1 MKTLRLMLRQKMEY
15 FKEKSKNREQQEIE
29 NMRKATEIMGEI
41 SAIVSQIQIGKKD
54 DLQKFLKLERKC
66 EKTENE
72 VKRYFDY
79 SLIDKLDDLTVEAQI
94 DKEKSN
100 N

>member
-15 FKEKSKNREQQEIE
+15 FKEKSKNKEQQEIE

-54 DLQKFLKLERKC
+54 DLQKFLKLKRKC
-66 EKTENE
+66 EKIENE

-79 SLIDKLDDLTVEAQI
+79 SIIDKLDDLIVEAQI
-94 DKEKSN
+94 DKEKKQ
-100 N
+100 

>member
-54 DLQKFLKLERKC
+54 DLQKFLKLKRKC
-66 EKTENE
+66 EKTESE

-79 SLIDKLDDLTVEAQI
+79 SLIDKLDDLTVEAQM

>member
-15 FKEKSKNREQQEIE
+15 FKEKSKNKEQQEIE

-54 DLQKFLKLERKC
+54 DLQKFLKLKRKC

>member
-29 NMRKATEIMGEI
+29 NMKKATEIMGEI

-54 DLQKFLKLERKC
+54 DLQKFLELKRKC

>member
-15 FKEKSKNREQQEIE
+15 FKEKSKNKEQQEIE

-54 DLQKFLKLERKC
+54 DLQKFLKLKRKC
-66 EKTENE
+66 EKIENE
-72 VKRYFDY
+72 VGK
-79 SLIDKLDDLTVEAQI
+79 
-94 DKEKSN
+94 
-100 N
+100 

>member
-15 FKEKSKNREQQEIE
+15 FKEKSKNKEQQEIE

-54 DLQKFLKLERKC
+54 DLQKFLKLKRKC
-66 EKTENE
+66 EKIENE

-79 SLIDKLDDLTVEAQI
+79 SIIDKLDDLIVEAQI

>member
-41 SAIVSQIQIGKKD
+41 SVIVSQIQIGKKD
-54 DLQKFLKLERKC
+54 DLQKFLKLKRKC

-79 SLIDKLDDLTVEAQI
+79 SLIDKLDDLTVEAQM

>member
-15 FKEKSKNREQQEIE
+15 FKEKSKNKEQQEIE

-54 DLQKFLKLERKC
+54 DLQKFLKLKRKC

-72 VKRYFDY
+72 VKRYFNY
-79 SLIDKLDDLTVEAQI
+79 SLIDKLDDLIVEAQI

>member
-15 FKEKSKNREQQEIE
+15 FKEKSKNKEQQEIE

-54 DLQKFLKLERKC
+54 DLQKFLKLKKKC

-79 SLIDKLDDLTVEAQI
+79 SLIDKLDDLIVEAQI

>member
-15 FKEKSKNREQQEIE
+15 FKEKSKNKEQQEIE

-54 DLQKFLKLERKC
+54 ELQKFLKLKRKC
-66 EKTENE
+66 EKIENE

-79 SLIDKLDDLTVEAQI
+79 SIIDKLDDLIVEAQI

>member
-1 MKTLRLMLRQKMEY
+1 MKTLRLMFRQKMEY
-15 FKEKSKNREQQEIE
+15 FKEKSKNKEQQEIE

-54 DLQKFLKLERKC
+54 DLQKFLKLKRKC

>member
-15 FKEKSKNREQQEIE
+15 FKEKSKNKEQQEIE

-54 DLQKFLKLERKC
+54 DLQKFLKLKRKC

-79 SLIDKLDDLTVEAQI
+79 SLIDKLDDLIVEAQI

>member
-54 DLQKFLKLERKC
+54 DLQKFLKLKRKC
-66 EKTENE
+66 EKIENE

-79 SLIDKLDDLTVEAQI
+79 SIIDKLDDLIVEAQI
-94 DKEKSN
+94 DKEKKQ
-100 N
+100 

>member
-15 FKEKSKNREQQEIE
+15 FKEKSKNKEQQEIE

-54 DLQKFLKLERKC
+54 DLQKFLKLKRKC

-79 SLIDKLDDLTVEAQI
+79 SLIDKLDDLTVEAQM

>member
-15 FKEKSKNREQQEIE
+15 FKEKSKNKEQQEIE

-54 DLQKFLKLERKC
+54 DLQKFLKLKRKC
-66 EKTENE
+66 EKIENE

-79 SLIDKLDDLTVEAQI
+79 SIMDKLDDLIVEAQI
-94 DKEKSN
+94 DKEKKQ
-100 N
+100 

>member
-15 FKEKSKNREQQEIE
+15 FKEKSKNKEQQEIE

-54 DLQKFLKLERKC
+54 DLQKFLKLKRKC
-66 EKTENE
+66 EKIENE

>member
-15 FKEKSKNREQQEIE
+15 FKEKSKNKEQQEIE

-54 DLQKFLKLERKC
+54 DLQKFLKLKRKC

-79 SLIDKLDDLTVEAQI
+79 SIIDKLDDLIVEAQI

>member
-29 NMRKATEIMGEI
+29 NMRKATVIMGEI

-54 DLQKFLKLERKC
+54 DLQKFLKLKRKC

-79 SLIDKLDDLTVEAQI
+79 SLIDKLDDLTVEAQM

>member
-15 FKEKSKNREQQEIE
+15 FKEKSKNKEQQEIE

-54 DLQKFLKLERKC
+54 DLQKFLKLKRKC
-66 EKTENE
+66 EMIENE

-79 SLIDKLDDLTVEAQI
+79 SIIDKLDDLIVEAQI
-94 DKEKSN
+94 DKE
-100 N
+100 

>member
-54 DLQKFLKLERKC
+54 DLQKFLKLKKKC

>member
-54 DLQKFLKLERKC
+54 DLQKFLKLKRKC

>member
-54 DLQKFLKLERKC
+54 DLQKFLKLKRKC

-79 SLIDKLDDLTVEAQI
+79 SLIDKLDDLTVEAQM

>member
-15 FKEKSKNREQQEIE
+15 FKEKSKNKVQQEIE

-54 DLQKFLKLERKC
+54 DLQKFLKLKRKC
-66 EKTENE
+66 EKIENE

-79 SLIDKLDDLTVEAQI
+79 SIMDKLDDLIVEAQI
-94 DKEKSN
+94 DKEKKQ
-100 N
+100 

>member
-54 DLQKFLKLERKC
+54 DLQKFLNL
-66 EKTENE
+66 
-72 VKRYFDY
+72 
-79 SLIDKLDDLTVEAQI
+79 
-94 DKEKSN
+94 
-100 N
+100 

>member
-15 FKEKSKNREQQEIE
+15 FKEKNKNKEQQEIE

-54 DLQKFLKLERKC
+54 DLQKFLKLKRKC
-66 EKTENE
+66 EKIENE

-79 SLIDKLDDLTVEAQI
+79 SIIDKLDDLIVEAQI

>member
-54 DLQKFLKLERKC
+54 YLQKFLKLKRKC

>member
-15 FKEKSKNREQQEIE
+15 FKEKNKNKEQQEIE

-54 DLQKFLKLERKC
+54 DLQKFLKLKRKS
-66 EKTENE
+66 EKIENE

-79 SLIDKLDDLTVEAQI
+79 SIIDKLDDLIVEAQI

>member
-15 FKEKSKNREQQEIE
+15 FKEKSKNKEQQEIE

-54 DLQKFLKLERKC
+54 DLQKFLKLKKKC

>member
-15 FKEKSKNREQQEIE
+15 FKEKSNNREQQEIE

-54 DLQKFLKLERKC
+54 DLQKFLKLKKKC